1 MDLDKIITTLCSIV
15 CTVVTVLTYR
25 DSHKK
30 QLETKPRGTAH
41 PLRFPKSIIQHEKEK
56 SKGFIING
64 SVCRT
69 SGFMAGDGGELAVAP
84 AGGGNGCG
92 CGGIFTEI
100 GRKEKALEKTGAFF
114 IQKKSKERRESTWK
128 K

>member
-15 CTVVTVLTYR
+15 CMVVTVLTYR
-25 DSHKK
+25 DSRKK
-30 QLETKPRGTAH
+30 QLGTKPRGTAH
-41 PLRFPKSIIQHEKEK
+41 PLRFPKSIIQYEKEK

-69 SGFMAGDGGELAVAP
+69 SGFMAGDGGKGAVAP
-84 AGGGNGCG
+84 AGGGNGFG

-100 GRKEKALEKTGAFF
+100 GKKEKALGKTGAFLY
-114 IQKKSKERRESTWK
+114 KKSKERRENTWER
-128 K
+128 